1 MDKEPYRAQE
11 RKMAFKNDPGML
23 LVNAWLPR
31 SDADELVRLANS
43 QGISR
48 SELLRRVARELLT
61 EEYDTHNGENER

>member
-1 MDKEPYRAQE
+1 
-11 RKMAFKNDPGML
+11 MAFKNDPGML

>member
-1 MDKEPYRAQE
+1 
-11 RKMAFKNDPGML
+11 MAFKNDPGML

-48 SELLRRVARELLT
+48 LELLRRVARELLT